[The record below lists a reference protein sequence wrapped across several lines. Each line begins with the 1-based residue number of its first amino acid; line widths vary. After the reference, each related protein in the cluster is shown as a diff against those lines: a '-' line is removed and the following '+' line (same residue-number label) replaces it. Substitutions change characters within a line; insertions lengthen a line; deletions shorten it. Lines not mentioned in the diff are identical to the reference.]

1 MAARIALPHPS
12 ARRPAGETTVNLPG
26 HRAPAAGFEQPF
38 DMLEACHERV
48 ERMLALLQRLVAHL
62 ADKGW
67 DTSAAEAA
75 RDVMRYFDQAAP
87 LHHQDE
93 ELHVFPPL
101 LAAPDVGGLHAMVRR
116 LQQDHQDM
124 EAHWPLARAVLERIR
139 QPSAVPWQPLGT
151 DELATL
157 QAFDARYHD
166 HIATEAQHVYPATR
180 HQLSPEQ
187 QQTMGLEMMERR
199 GVRR

>member
-1 MAARIALPHPS
+1 MATRIAIPS
-12 ARRPAGETTVNLPG
+12 PSTRRLAGEATVNLPG
-26 HRAPAAGFEQPF
+26 HHAPAAGFEAPF

-67 DTSAAEAA
+67 DASAAEAA

-101 LAAPDVGGLHAMVRR
+101 LAAPDVGGLHAMVHR
-116 LQQDHQDM
+116 LQQDHLDM

-139 QPSAVPWQPLGT
+139 QPGTGPWQPLDT

-157 QAFDARYHD
+157 QAFDARYHG
-166 HIATEAQHVYPATR
+166 HIATEEQHIYPATQQ
-180 HQLSPEQ
+180 QLSAEQ

-199 GVRR
+199 GVA